1 MFRFRALIGNPL
13 EVYIG
18 SINQYQIF
26 IWFATPAIAQ
36 LFHYQYKSTIFNWLI
51 SPGKNKAGTICCGS
65 FVCFKIKD
73 ILRETQ
79 ISRFYR
85 YAKKT
90 QISLD
95 PKKYRY
101 VGDICTFEMMLHL
114 QSVKQKRTLR
124 DEKIAMQ
131 RIRLQDLL
139 NFESDFYAAI

>member
-1 MFRFRALIGNPL
+1 L
-13 EVYIG
+13 
-18 SINQYQIF
+18 
-26 IWFATPAIAQ
+26 WFVFLLQ
-36 LFHYQYKSTIFNWLI
+36 N
-51 SPGKNKAGTICCGS
+51 
-65 FVCFKIKD
+65 KD
-73 ILRETQ
+73 ILR
-79 ISRFYR
+79 IYVFYQKCR